1 MWAWLQCVSERVAH
15 DMQLSSRACRARAL
29 VKGGVYLGRPGYR
42 PARRMSTR
50 NESAGSV
57 VPGWTFKCQ
66 GGTYRRWLGFGI
78 SEHETA
84 YGRKSLAELPVL
96 VLQFQ
101 RTLLTFFRESSLFLV
116 PADAHD
122 AGRGAPRVPSDRHR
136 RVSFALDLQRGA

>member
-1 MWAWLQCVSERVAH
+1 MGMAPARVCEQCVAH
-15 DMQLSSRACRARAL
+15 DMQLRSRACRARAL

-50 NESAGSV
+50 NESAGRLCQD
-57 VPGWTFKCQ
+57 KCQ
-66 GGTYRRWLGFGI
+66 GGTYRRWLGVGI

-84 YGRKSLAELPVL
+84 YGRKSLAELPIL

-101 RTLLTFFRESSLFLV
+101 RTLLTFFREPSLFLV

-122 AGRGAPRVPSDRHR
+122 AGEVVGSKARRSRGSR
-136 RVSFALDLQRGA
+136 FLQGIDL

>member
-1 MWAWLQCVSERVAH
+1 MDMAPARVCEQCVAH
-15 DMQLSSRACRARAL
+15 DMQLRSRACRARAL
-29 VKGGVYLGRPGYR
+29 AKGGVYLGRPGYR

-101 RTLLTFFRESSLFLV
+101 RTLLTFFREPSLFLV

-122 AGRGAPRVPSDRHR
+122 AGEDVGSKARRSRGSRS
-136 RVSFALDLQRGA
+136 LQGIDL